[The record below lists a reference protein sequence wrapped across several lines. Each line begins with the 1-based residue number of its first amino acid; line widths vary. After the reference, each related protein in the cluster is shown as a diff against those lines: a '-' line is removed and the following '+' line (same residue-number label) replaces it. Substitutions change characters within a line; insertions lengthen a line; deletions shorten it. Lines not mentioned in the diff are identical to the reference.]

1 MEKIIEEI
9 QNLSYENKKEIF
21 LLIKKY
27 DIPYTEN
34 SNGILID
41 VNKINRE
48 CLDEINKYITF
59 IKENKNIISNFEI
72 SKKDSIKKLNNT
84 I

>member
-1 MEKIIEEI
+1 MEKFIEDV

-27 DIPYTEN
+27 NIPYTEN

-41 VNKINRE
+41 INKINSD
-48 CLDEINKYITF
+48 CLDEINKYILF
-59 IKENKNIISNFEI
+59 IKENKNIISNFEKI
-72 SKKDSIKKLNNT
+72 KNDSIKKLNNT
-84 I
+84 T